1 MRLKL
6 NGIENLNEIEPIIIK
21 IDQKKNEQ
29 IFAIYKLI

>member
-21 IDQKKNEQ
+21 IDQKKMNRFLQ
-29 IFAIYKLI
+29 YIN